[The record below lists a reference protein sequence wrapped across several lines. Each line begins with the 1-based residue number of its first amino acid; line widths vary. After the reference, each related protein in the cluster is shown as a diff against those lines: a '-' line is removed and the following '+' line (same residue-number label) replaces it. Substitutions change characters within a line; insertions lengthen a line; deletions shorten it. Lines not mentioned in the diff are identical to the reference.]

1 MLNAKPGL
9 LSDFDIF
16 NCYTRFHPDATSHLP
31 QIKEISKKNFTSTS
45 HTAKPL
51 QLFKGCLRLVTV
63 AKLQLVN
70 HSLGKAL
77 GQLTDTCCNY

>member
-1 MLNAKPGL
+1 MLNAEPGL

-45 HTAKPL
+45 HAAAYCKTLTAFQRVPAPGY
-51 QLFKGCLRLVTV
+51 GC
-63 AKLQLVN
+63 
-70 HSLGKAL
+70 
-77 GQLTDTCCNY
+77 